1 MSQLFY
7 LKECSSTNDEISKFL
22 LYENSDFVALHT
34 FNQTRG
40 RGQYGNTWSSAA
52 EKNLAYTLAVK
63 AENFQLSGFMFNYY
77 TAIVIRDF
85 LANLTA
91 NNTKIKWPNDIIL
104 KNKKIVGILIEK
116 KKINQNNYFII
127 GAGFNVLQEKF
138 DEISNAGSILTQ
150 TGKYFDLNEFTLA
163 LHNDLNENLN
173 KIPSEDEIMHDFNSR
188 LFRKDEISV
197 FELNEKRQNGIIKNA
212 DRNGNLW
219 IDLEEDGLR
228 SFYHKEIKLLY

>member
-7 LKECSSTNDEISKFL
+7 LKDCSSTNDEISKFL

-40 RGQYGNTWSSAA
+40 RGQYGNTWSSNA

-63 AENFQLSGFMFNYY
+63 AENFQLSDFMFNYY
-77 TAIVIRDF
+77 TAIIIRDF
-85 LANLTA
+85 LANLTE
-91 NNTKIKWPNDIIL
+91 NTVKIKWPNDIIL

-127 GAGFNVLQEKF
+127 GAGLNILQEKF
-138 DEISNAGSILTQ
+138 DDVSNAGSLLTQ
-150 TGKYFDLNEFTLA
+150 TGRLFNLDELTSH
-163 LHNDLNENLN
+163 LHDFLIEKLCTT
-173 KIPSEDEIMHDFNSR
+173 PSEDEIINRFNNS

-219 IDLEEDGLR
+219 IDLENDGLR

>member
-22 LYENSDFVALHT
+22 LYENSDFIALHT

-52 EKNLAYTLAVK
+52 EKNLAYTLAIK
-63 AENFQLSGFMFNYY
+63 AENFSLSDFMFNYY
-77 TAIVIRDF
+77 TAIIICDF
-85 LANLTA
+85 LANLTDSSV
-91 NNTKIKWPNDIIL
+91 KIKWPNDIIL

-150 TGKYFDLNEFTLA
+150 TGRHFNLSEFTVV
-163 LHNDLNENLN
+163 LHDFLVEKL
-173 KIPSEDEIMHDFNSR
+173 ITSPPEDEIMNRFNNT
-188 LFRKDEISV
+188 LFKKDEISV

-212 DRNGNLW
+212 DKNGNLW
-219 IDLEEDGLR
+219 IELENDGLR